1 MKKVTLVLAFIGLTV
16 FTSTAQKTDS
26 LSVETPEIIFK
37 AIEIDYGVIARN
49 SDGTR
54 IFEYTNSG
62 KVPLIVSNVVASCG
76 CTVVEWGKDPIKPGE
91 KGSFK
96 VKYNTAIA
104 GPFHKSVR
112 VFSNAKTNP
121 VVLTIKGDVK
131 PSESLNASS
140 SPVEH
145 TSSSK

>member
-1 MKKVTLVLAFIGLTV
+1 MKKVTLVLAFISLIV
-16 FTSTAQKTDS
+16 FTSTAQKTDT
-26 LSVETPEIIFK
+26 LSVEVPEIVFK

-49 SDGTR
+49 SDGAR
-54 IFEYTNSG
+54 IFEYTNTG

-104 GPFHKSVR
+104 GPFHKNVR

-131 PSESLNASS
+131 PTESLDTSS
-140 SPVEH
+140 AQAEH